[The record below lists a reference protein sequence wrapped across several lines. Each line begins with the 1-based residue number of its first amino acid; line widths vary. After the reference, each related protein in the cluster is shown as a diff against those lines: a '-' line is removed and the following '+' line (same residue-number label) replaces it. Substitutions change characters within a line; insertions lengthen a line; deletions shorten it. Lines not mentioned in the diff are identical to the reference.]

1 MVAMALPAEFV
12 TVLVV
17 IAVEE
22 APAPEAEPV
31 PEPPTAT
38 PVAEPPGPYAVPEA
52 VKADVAT

>member
-1 MVAMALPAEFV
+1 MALPAEFV